1 MSFSDV
7 LAFLITLAVVVP
19 IHEYGHY
26 RVAKACGV
34 RVLRFSFGF
43 GRVLW
48 RRQASPE
55 ATEFTISAIPLGG
68 YVRMLGHGDG
78 ATLPPELREQAF
90 DKHPLRHRVAV
101 IATGPIANLL
111 LAIVLFAAA
120 MWIGMDEPVAV
131 MGTPSSGS
139 VAERAGLRA
148 GDRVLATST
157 DGQDWRTL
165 DSLPDLTG
173 EALNAVADGRKLY
186 LQVDGSA
193 VGNGRHTV
201 VLDTESLGSRE
212 LDAGTQR
219 QLGLTLFGEAVVGK
233 VVPGGAGD
241 AAGLQVGDRVLTID
255 GTSVP
260 DGALLRERI
269 RAAVDGGQQGL
280 VMHWRIERAGQ
291 AMELEVQPRVVDEG
305 GLKVGRLEIQ
315 IGGAPAMT
323 RVSYGFVDGIVRGAE
338 RTWDTSWMTLKMFG
352 RMIIGQASVKNL
364 SGPLSIADYAGQ
376 SARLG
381 LPAFLSFLAFVSVS
395 LGVFNLLP
403 LPMLDGG
410 HLMYYLFEGLT
421 GRPLSEWWQLQLQ
434 RAGALI
440 LVLMMVLALSN
451 DVVARL
457 PGLH

>member
-1 MSFSDV
+1 MTDL
-7 LAFLITLAVVVP
+7 LAFLVTLAVLIP

-48 RRQASPE
+48 RRQASPDS
-55 ATEFTISAIPLGG
+55 TEFTISAIPLGG
-68 YVRMLGHGDG
+68 YVRLLGHGDS
-78 ATLPPELREQAF
+78 ATLPPQLRAEAF
-90 DKHPLRHRVAV
+90 DNHPLRHRVAT
-101 IATGPIANLL
+101 IAAGPLANLL
-111 LAIVLFAAA
+111 LAIVLFGCAS
-120 MWIGMDEPVAV
+120 WIGMDEPVAQL
-131 MGTPSSGS
+131 GTPAAGS
-139 VAERAGLRA
+139 VAERAGLRS
-148 GDRVLATST
+148 GDKVLASSD
-157 DGQDWRTL
+157 DGMDWQAVQSMPEL
-165 DSLPDLTG
+165 IG
-173 EALNAVADGRKLY
+173 EAVEAIADGRKLY

-193 VGNGRHTV
+193 VGNGHRIV
-201 VLDTESLGSRE
+201 VLDTDKLPSRE
-212 LDAGTQR
+212 IDASTSR
-219 QLGLTLFGEAVVGK
+219 QLGLSLYGEPIITRIIV
-233 VVPGGAGD
+233 GGAGD
-241 AAGLQVGDRVLTID
+241 RAGLHADDRVLAVD
-255 GTSVP
+255 GVSIA
-260 DGALLRERI
+260 DGAQLRERI
-269 RAAVDGGQQGL
+269 RVAVDGAQGRA
-280 VMHWRIERAGQ
+280 MHWRIERMGQ
-291 AMELEVQPRVVDEG
+291 TQDIDVQPGVVDEAG
-305 GLKVGRLEIQ
+305 TKIGRLEIL
-315 IGGAPAMT
+315 IGGTPQMVH
-323 RVSYGFVDGIVRGAE
+323 VSRGLVDGLVRGAQ

-352 RMIIGQASVKNL
+352 RMIVGEASLKNL

-381 LPAFLSFLAFVSVS
+381 IASFLSFLAFVSVS

-421 GRPLSEWWQLQLQ
+421 GRPLSDWWQQQLQ

>member
-1 MSFSDV
+1 MTDL
-7 LAFLITLAVVVP
+7 LAFLVTLAVLIP

-48 RRQASPE
+48 RRQASPDS
-55 ATEFTISAIPLGG
+55 TEFTISAIPLGG
-68 YVRMLGHGDG
+68 YVRLLGHGDS
-78 ATLPPELREQAF
+78 ATLPPQLRAEAF
-90 DKHPLRHRVAV
+90 DHHPLRHRVAT
-101 IATGPIANLL
+101 IAAGPIANLL
-111 LAIVLFAAA
+111 LAIVLFAGAS
-120 MWIGMDEPVAV
+120 WIGMDEPAAQL
-131 MGTPSSGS
+131 GTPSAGS
-139 VAERAGLRA
+139 VAERAGLRS
-148 GDRVLATST
+148 GDKVLAVST
-157 DGQDWRTL
+157 DGMDWQTVQ
-165 DSLPDLTG
+165 SMPELTG
-173 EALNAVADGRKLY
+173 EAVEAIADGRKLY

-193 VGNGRHTV
+193 VGNGRRTL
-201 VLDTESLGSRE
+201 VLDTDKLPSRDI
-212 LDAGTQR
+212 DATTPR
-219 QLGLTLFGEAVVGK
+219 QLGLSLYGEPVISRIIV
-233 VVPGGAGD
+233 GGAGD
-241 AAGLQVGDRVLTID
+241 RAGLQADDRVLAVD
-255 GTSVP
+255 GVSIA
-260 DGALLRERI
+260 DGAQLRERI
-269 RAAVDGGQQGL
+269 RVAVDGAQGRP
-280 VMHWRIERAGQ
+280 MHWRIERTGQ
-291 AMELEVQPRVVDEG
+291 TQEIDVQPGVVDEAG
-305 GLKVGRLEIQ
+305 TKIGRLEIL
-315 IGGAPAMT
+315 IGGTPQMVH
-323 RVSYGFVDGIVRGAE
+323 VSRGLVDGVVRGAQ

-352 RMIIGQASVKNL
+352 RMIVGEASLKNL

-381 LPAFLSFLAFVSVS
+381 IASFLSFLAFVSVS

-421 GRPLSEWWQLQLQ
+421 GRPLSDWWQQQLQ